1 MTTEAKLPA
10 LVKSTS
16 SFGRVAE
23 NKRVCLKDKQMLTSL
38 KPNISA
44 AASIFQIQIKEARR
58 GVGESNSKLTVQHTY
73 RVYLFLFN

>member
-44 AASIFQIQIKEARR
+44 ASIFQIQIKEARR

-73 RVYLFLFN
+73 RVHLVLFN